1 MCQKITRTVIE
12 SLTSS
17 FSTCS
22 WHALRRASAC
32 LEKETITHQ
41 GKTDSHFA
49 KSTTKHNMTAKDEP
63 LVTWRAFEDRSS
75 RNSFCRKYPKFFG
88 SHRAPWIKRIQW
100 KKLKYESQ
108 MGYSNIYYWPN
119 DFFQRDQAN
128 CCGGFL
134 QFLSYFPQTLVGYLS
149 KNNSGKRCC
158 HDINT
163 RQRPSSVMLSSRE
176 VFSTG

>member
-41 GKTDSHFA
+41 VKIDSHFA

-88 SHRAPWIKRIQW
+88 SHRAPWNKRMES

-108 MGYSNIYYWPN
+108 MGYSNIHFFYWPN
-119 DFFQRDQAN
+119 DFFFKEIRQIVVGVSCNFYRSSHRLWLVI
-128 CCGGFL
+128 CRRT
-134 QFLSYFPQTLVGYLS
+134 TLV
-149 KNNSGKRCC
+149 R
-158 HDINT
+158 DA
-163 RQRPSSVMLSSRE
+163 VMI
-176 VFSTG
+176 

>member
-1 MCQKITRTVIE
+1 MCQKITRTVIIE

-41 GKTDSHFA
+41 GKKDSHFA

-108 MGYSNIYYWPN
+108 MGYYNIY
-119 DFFQRDQAN
+119 FFLLAKRF
-128 CCGGFL
+128 FL
-134 QFLSYFPQTLVGYLS
+134 
-149 KNNSGKRCC
+149 KRSGKLLRGFPAIFIVLPT
-158 HDINT
+158 DFGWL
-163 RQRPSSVMLSSRE
+163 SVEEQQLLW
-176 VFSTG
+176 